1 MRSVLGTCAPCAVV
15 ALLIVAGASPT
26 QAQIYETQR
35 GPGPYNVQTLNFDL
49 WCRETQRYPAERC
62 DARMAD
68 DLAAFESYRLVV
80 ERYELQYLMER
91 EREAEASAR
100 SSRYTAPWV
109 QYEDAFGR

>member
-1 MRSVLGTCAPCAVV
+1 MKSVFGTGMSRAVI
-15 ALLIVAGASPT
+15 ALLVTMGSSAAL
-26 QAQIYETQR
+26 AQIYETQR

-49 WCRETQRYPAERC
+49 WCRETQRYAAERC

-68 DLAAFESYRLVV
+68 DLAAFESYRSVV

-91 EREAEASAR
+91 EREAAASAR